1 MNSKSEL
8 KQQISELMHELIA
21 VNQKIFDEG
30 EYTNLLALC
39 KQDISILDMLD
50 NNTNLT
56 AKEISTRLNVPKT
69 TAITAV
75 SRLVK
80 RGYITR
86 KQNENDKREQFLCL
100 TEKGIKAN
108 SEHIGYETV
117 FLESLVKRWTEE
129 DQKELAKLLKRRRND
144 V

>member
-50 NNTNLT
+50 NTTNLT
-56 AKEISTRLNVPKT
+56 AKEISARLNVPKT
-69 TAITAV
+69 TVVTAV

-86 KQNENDKREQFLCL
+86 RQNENDKREQFLCL

-108 SEHIGYETV
+108 SEHKGYEAV
-117 FLESLVKRWTEE
+117 FLESLVKRWSEE
-129 DQKELAKLLKRRRND
+129 DQRDLAKLIKRRRAD
-144 V
+144 L